1 MKIAIIGT
9 GISGLSAARYLTP
22 HHLNGTLDLKVF
34 EADARTGG
42 HANTVEV
49 ESERGTERIDTGFIV
64 FNERNYPEFTTMLEE
79 LEVASR
85 PSSMSF
91 SVSDGDF
98 EFTGRNLRG
107 LFARPR
113 NMADPAFLRMLA
125 EVPKFQRGLRDLA
138 RSEEEGPTLQAFLT
152 DGGFSEDLI
161 DRVVVPMVSS
171 VWSADPARMD
181 EFPAGFLARFL
192 DNHGLL
198 SLRGRPRWRTVEG
211 GSRAYVDSVTR
222 PIGETIRTGSPV
234 ERVIR
239 FGDGV
244 MVKVAGQPPENFD
257 RVLIAT
263 HSDQALKMLAE
274 PTPDERSF
282 LGAIPYQPNEAV
294 LHTDRS
300 VMPVRRSAWA
310 CWNYH
315 LGNAGS
321 GRTALT
327 YDMNRLQA
335 LDCRKR
341 FFVSLNLT
349 ERIDPDKVLGHYEY
363 EHPVFTP
370 EGILAQGRWAEVS
383 GADRIHYAGAWL
395 RNGFHEDGAVTGRRA
410 AEQLLAS
417 AETRPALAVAA

>member
-9 GISGLSAARYLTP
+9 GISGLSAARHLTP
-22 HHLNGTLDLKVF
+22 HHLNGNLELKVF
-34 EADARTGG
+34 EAEGRTGG

-49 ESERGTERIDTGFIV
+49 ESERGIEQIDTGFIV
-64 FNERNYPEFTTMLEE
+64 FNERNYPEFKAMLDG
-79 LEVASR
+79 LGVASR

-98 EFTGRNLRG
+98 EFTGRSLRG
-107 LFARPR
+107 LFARRR
-113 NMADPAFLRMLA
+113 NLIDPAYLHMLS
-125 EVPKFQRGLRDLA
+125 EVPRLQRRLRELS
-138 RSEEEGPTLQAFLT
+138 RSQEEGPTLQAFLT
-152 DGGFSEDLI
+152 EEEFSEDLVERI
-161 DRVVVPMVSS
+161 VVPMVAS
-171 VWSADPARMD
+171 VWSADPSRMD
-181 EFPAGFLARFL
+181 EFPVGFLARFL

-198 SLRGRPRWRTVEG
+198 SLRGRPSWRTVEG
-211 GSRAYVDSVTR
+211 GSRAYVDAVTA
-222 PIGETIRTGSPV
+222 PISDAISTGSPV

-263 HSDQALKMLAE
+263 HSDQALEMLAE
-274 PTPDERSF
+274 PTPEERAF
-282 LGAIPYQPNEAV
+282 LGAIPYQPNQAV
-294 LHTDRS
+294 LHTDSS
-300 VMPVRRSAWA
+300 VMPVRRAAWA

-315 LGNAGS
+315 LGNAAA

-327 YDMNRLQA
+327 YDMNRLQD

-341 FFVSLNLT
+341 FFVSLNISD
-349 ERIDPDKVLGHYEY
+349 RIDPDKVIGQYEY

-370 EGILAQGRWAEVS
+370 EGIIAQERWDEVS

-417 AETRPALAVAA
+417 AEDRPTLAVAA

>member
-9 GISGLSAARYLTP
+9 GISGLSAARHLTP
-22 HHLNGTLDLKVF
+22 HHLNGNLELKVF
-34 EADARTGG
+34 EAEGRTGG

-49 ESERGTERIDTGFIV
+49 ESERGIEQIDTGFIV
-64 FNERNYPEFTTMLEE
+64 FNERNYPEFKAMLDG
-79 LEVASR
+79 LGVASR

-98 EFTGRNLRG
+98 EFTGRSLRG
-107 LFARPR
+107 LFARRR
-113 NMADPAFLRMLA
+113 NLIDPAYLRMLS
-125 EVPKFQRGLRDLA
+125 EVPRLQRRLRELS
-138 RSEEEGPTLQAFLT
+138 RSQEEGPTLQAFLT
-152 DGGFSEDLI
+152 EEGFSEDLVERI
-161 DRVVVPMVSS
+161 VVPMVAS
-171 VWSADPARMD
+171 VWSADPSRMD
-181 EFPAGFLARFL
+181 EFPVGFLARFL

-198 SLRGRPRWRTVEG
+198 SLRGRPSWRTVEG
-211 GSRAYVDSVTR
+211 GSRAYVDAVTA
-222 PIGETIRTGSPV
+222 PISDAISTGSPV

-263 HSDQALKMLAE
+263 HSDQALEMLAE
-274 PTPDERSF
+274 PTPEERAF
-282 LGAIPYQPNEAV
+282 LGAIPYQPNQAV
-294 LHTDRS
+294 LHTDSS
-300 VMPVRRSAWA
+300 VMPVRRAAWA

-315 LGNAGS
+315 LGNAAA

-327 YDMNRLQA
+327 YDMNRLQD

-341 FFVSLNLT
+341 FFVSLNISD
-349 ERIDPDKVLGHYEY
+349 RIDPDKVIGEYEY

-370 EGILAQGRWAEVS
+370 EGIIAQERWDEVS

-417 AETRPALAVAA
+417 AEDRPTLAVAA

>member
-9 GISGLSAARYLTP
+9 GISGLSAARHLTP
-22 HHLNGTLDLKVF
+22 HHLNGSIELKVF
-34 EADARTGG
+34 EADGRTGG

-49 ESERGTERIDTGFIV
+49 ESERGIEQIDTGFIV
-64 FNERNYPEFTTMLEE
+64 FNERNYPEFTGMLDD
-79 LEVASR
+79 LGVASR

-91 SVSDGDF
+91 SVSDGNF

-113 NMADPAFLRMLA
+113 NLVDPGYLRMLA
-125 EVPKFQRGLRDLA
+125 EVPRLQRSLRELA
-138 RSEEEGPTLQAFLT
+138 RSNEEGPPLQAFLAEE
-152 DGGFSEDLI
+152 GFSEDLV
-161 DRVVVPMVSS
+161 DRVVVPMVAS

-181 EFPAGFLARFL
+181 EFPVGFLARFL

-211 GSRAYVDSVTR
+211 GSRAYVDSVTG
-222 PIGETIRTGSPV
+222 PIAETISTGSPV
-234 ERVIR
+234 ERVVR

-244 MVKVAGQPPENFD
+244 MVKVAGQPPERFD

-263 HSDQALKMLAE
+263 HSDQALGMLAE
-274 PTPDERSF
+274 PTPGERTF
-282 LGAIPYQPNEAV
+282 LGAVPYQPNEAI
-294 LHTDRS
+294 LHTDSS
-300 VMPVRRSAWA
+300 VMPVRRAAWA

-315 LGNAGS
+315 LGNAEA

-335 LDCRKR
+335 LDCKKR
-341 FFVSLNLT
+341 FFVSLNIT
-349 ERIDPDKVLGHYEY
+349 DRIDPDKVIGQYEY

-370 EGILAQGRWAEVS
+370 EGILARERWDEVS

-395 RNGFHEDGAVTGRRA
+395 RNGFHEDGAVAGRRA
-410 AEQLLAS
+410 AEQLLAM
-417 AETRPALAVAA
+417 AESQPELAVAA

>member
-9 GISGLSAARYLTP
+9 GISGLSAARHLTP
-22 HHLNGTLDLKVF
+22 HHLNGSLELKVF
-34 EADARTGG
+34 EAEGRTGG

-49 ESERGTERIDTGFIV
+49 ESERGTEQIDTGFIV
-64 FNERNYPEFTTMLEE
+64 FNERNYPEFVAMLDG
-79 LEVASR
+79 LGVASR

-98 EFTGRNLRG
+98 EFTGRSLRG
-107 LFARPR
+107 LFARRR
-113 NMADPAFLRMLA
+113 NLIDTSYLRMLS
-125 EVPKFQRGLRDLA
+125 EVPRLQRSLRELS
-138 RSEEEGPTLQAFLT
+138 RIQKEGPTLKAFLAEE
-152 DGGFSEDLI
+152 GFSEDLVQRI
-161 DRVVVPMVSS
+161 VVPMVAS

-181 EFPAGFLARFL
+181 EFPVGFLARFL

-198 SLRGRPRWRTVEG
+198 SLRGRPSWRTVEG
-211 GSRAYVDSVTR
+211 GSRAYVDAVTG
-222 PIGETIRTGSPV
+222 PISDAISTGSPV

-263 HSDQALKMLAE
+263 HSDQALEMLAE
-274 PTPDERSF
+274 STPDERAF
-282 LGAIPYQPNEAV
+282 LGAIPYQPNQAI
-294 LHTDRS
+294 LHTDCS

-315 LGNAGS
+315 LGRADA

-341 FFVSLNLT
+341 FFVSLNIT
-349 ERIDPDKVLGHYEY
+349 DRIDPDKVIGQFEY

-370 EGILAQGRWAEVS
+370 EGIIAQERWDEVS
-383 GADRIHYAGAWL
+383 GADRIHSAGAWL

-410 AEQLLAS
+410 AEQLLAA
-417 AETRPALAVAA
+417 AETQPSLAVAA

>member
-9 GISGLSAARYLTP
+9 GISGLSAARHLTP
-22 HHLNGTLDLKVF
+22 HHLNGNLELKVF
-34 EADARTGG
+34 EAEGRTGG

-49 ESERGTERIDTGFIV
+49 ESERGIEQIDTGFIV
-64 FNERNYPEFTTMLEE
+64 FNERNYPEFKAMLDG
-79 LEVASR
+79 LGVASR

-98 EFTGRNLRG
+98 EFTGRSLRG
-107 LFARPR
+107 LFARRR
-113 NMADPAFLRMLA
+113 NLIDPAYLHMLS
-125 EVPKFQRGLRDLA
+125 EVPRLQRRLRELS
-138 RSEEEGPTLQAFLT
+138 RSQEEGPTLQAFLT
-152 DGGFSEDLI
+152 EEEFSEDLVERI
-161 DRVVVPMVSS
+161 VVPMVAS
-171 VWSADPARMD
+171 VWSADPSRMD
-181 EFPAGFLARFL
+181 EFPVGFLARFL

-198 SLRGRPRWRTVEG
+198 SLRGRPSWRTVEG
-211 GSRAYVDSVTR
+211 GSRAYVDAVTA
-222 PIGETIRTGSPV
+222 PISDAISTGSPV

-263 HSDQALKMLAE
+263 HSDQALEMLAE
-274 PTPDERSF
+274 PTPEERAF
-282 LGAIPYQPNEAV
+282 LGASPYQPNQAV
-294 LHTDRS
+294 LHTDSS
-300 VMPVRRSAWA
+300 VMPVRRAAWA

-315 LGNAGS
+315 LGNAAA

-327 YDMNRLQA
+327 YDMNRLQD

-341 FFVSLNLT
+341 FFVSLNISD
-349 ERIDPDKVLGHYEY
+349 RIDPDKVIGQYEY

-370 EGILAQGRWAEVS
+370 EGIIAQERWDEVS

-417 AETRPALAVAA
+417 AEDRPTLAVAA